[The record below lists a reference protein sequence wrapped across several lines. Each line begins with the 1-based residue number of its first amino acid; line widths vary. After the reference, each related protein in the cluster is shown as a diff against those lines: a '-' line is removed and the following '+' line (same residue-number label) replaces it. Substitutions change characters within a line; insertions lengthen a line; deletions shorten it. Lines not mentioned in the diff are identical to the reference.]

1 MKEFWPRR
9 RRALLVGAIVLL
21 IAAFIWNNSLQD
33 AGASARRS
41 FLFDQMAAGL
51 LNFLGDG
58 VSWQQLDHLVRKT
71 AHFIEF
77 CLLGAFLRLFF
88 SCVREA
94 SWTALR
100 LTLAPLLL
108 AAAAASI
115 DELIQRF
122 EPGRTSQFQD
132 VLLDS
137 AGALAG
143 ILLTGCLLRYV
154 RSRRR
159 SDDHHR
165 KEESI

>member
-9 RRALLVGAIVLL
+9 GRALLLGAIVLL

-115 DELIQRF
+115 DEFIQRF

-143 ILLTGCLLRYV
+143 ILLTGCLLQVV
-154 RSRRR
+154 RRWR
-159 SDDHHR
+159 SGNHHR